1 MSFQIINSSMFNEL
15 KNKEDV
21 LFIDVREDYEY
32 EDNNVGGINIP
43 LAQINDSLDSITNHS
58 TILFCC
64 KSGKRSNA
72 IGYHLNQ
79 KFPEKNFY
87 SLKGGLES
95 MQNIA

>member
-1 MSFQIINSSMFNEL
+1 MSFQIINSSIFNEL

-43 LAQINDSLDSITNHS
+43 MGEINAKLDMLSNHPS
-58 TILFCC
+58 ILFCC

-79 KFPEKNFY
+79 KFPEKNIY
-87 SLKGGLES
+87 SLEGGLES
-95 MQNIA
+95 IQNLA